1 MPAFQFWRKLEK
13 KNEGYNV
20 IWSGWQYQ
28 KLQVPLR
35 FCSLTYNTSV
45 KAINMYRY
53 SFLNSLQ
60 QAKTS
65 KSYVSKRQVRAVA
78 CKANNILLPTC
89 GVGIHISHPSA
100 SIIPAHPGQGTPEQ
114 QLLHIFVGKQ
124 TGEPDVLMESVKS
137 WNRGVRRSSQS
148 LSSALKLSHLP
159 RWWFTL
165 TYWGRGKIDGD
176 GQKNI
181 LERARNL
188 IVSYS
193 SKCKGS

>member
-1 MPAFQFWRKLEK
+1 MMPAFQFWRKLGKKK

-28 KLQVPLR
+28 QLQVPLQ

-100 SIIPAHPGQGTPEQ
+100 SIIPAPSRPRDPQAAAAAYLCREADRRARCSH
-114 QLLHIFVGKQ
+114 
-124 TGEPDVLMESVKS
+124 GEREVLEP
-137 WNRGVRRSSQS
+137 RSSEE
-148 LSSALKLSHLP
+148 LAEPLFCIKIKSSPNVMVHP
-159 RWWFTL
+159 
-165 TYWGRGKIDGD
+165 
-176 GQKNI
+176 
-181 LERARNL
+181 NL
-188 IVSYS
+188 LR
-193 SKCKGS
+193 KR